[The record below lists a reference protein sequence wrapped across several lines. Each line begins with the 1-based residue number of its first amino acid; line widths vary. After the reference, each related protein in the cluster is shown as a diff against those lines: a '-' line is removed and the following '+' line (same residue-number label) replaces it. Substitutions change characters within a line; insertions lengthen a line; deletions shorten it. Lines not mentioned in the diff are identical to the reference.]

1 MLVLEFSLDDNII
14 DSQSKD
20 NPWLNR
26 AAQSLAISL
35 RLSASKKLDVKFT
48 ELVTGY
54 RYRKGIKSSFIDIY
68 LYDSLSSDAGYA
80 VSVSEYIDE
89 LILDIRNFLF
99 IFDLPR
105 FCKCIFG
112 CSYLWESWQEK
123 NCRSSISFYPG
134 FFQYLNNI
142 ISAHAFCSINK
153 CFLIFIVFII
163 K

>member
-26 AAQSLAISL
+26 VAQSLAESL

-54 RYRKGIKSSFIDIY
+54 RYRKGIKSSFINIY
-68 LYDSLSSDAGYA
+68 LYDSLSSGAGYA
-80 VSVSEYIDE
+80 VSVSECIDE
-89 LILDIRNFLF
+89 LILDIKNFLF
-99 IFDLPR
+99 ILDLPR

-123 NCRSSISFYPG
+123 NCRSSIGFYPG

-142 ISAHAFCSINK
+142 ISAHTFGKVNK
-153 CFLIFIVFII
+153 VFSVFII
-163 K
+163 LVIK